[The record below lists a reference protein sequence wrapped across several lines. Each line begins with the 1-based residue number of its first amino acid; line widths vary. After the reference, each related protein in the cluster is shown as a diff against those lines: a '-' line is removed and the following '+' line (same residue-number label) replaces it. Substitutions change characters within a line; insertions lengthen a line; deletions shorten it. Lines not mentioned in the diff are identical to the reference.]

1 MNTGKRIGEAATLT
15 GLSAHA
21 LRQWHRRYNIGPS
34 FNSGGGQRRYSD
46 YDIER
51 IRLIDQLRQQGF
63 SLATLAEWPMASLR
77 QHTERDQ
84 RRLVIGWSG
93 RHYSAFAAQI
103 PQADFV
109 LSAALN
115 KRPPG
120 ADIWVIECPTLT
132 DDQLDELPATRS
144 ALSILW
150 YDYANRR
157 QLTHLEQLGYEC
169 HKGTPTTLWLIDRL
183 SELSPGA
190 RGFTLEEL
198 TALMKIKPSLNC
210 ECPNHLAGILH
221 ELTLFAQYSL
231 ECATSDARDAELH
244 QAIFNHIQT
253 SQRSVLSAL
262 QAVVLAEH
270 DPGHLTPVKTTG
282 VTRLEGPP

>member
-46 YDIER
+46 QDIER
-51 IRLIDQLRQQGF
+51 IQRIDQLRQQGF

-77 QHTERDQ
+77 QQTERDQ

-93 RHYSAFAAQI
+93 RHYSAFAAQV

-109 LSAALN
+109 PSDTLN
-115 KRPPG
+115 RRPPG

-132 DDQLDELPATRS
+132 DDLLEELPDS
-144 ALSILW
+144 HGVVSILS

-157 QLTHLEQLGYEC
+157 QLAQLERLGYEC
-169 HKGTPTTLWLIDRL
+169 HKGTPTTRWFLDRL
-183 SELSPGA
+183 GKVTPGSG
-190 RGFTLEEL
+190 GFSLEEL
-198 TALMKIKPSLNC
+198 ARLMNIKPELNC

-221 ELTLFAQYSL
+221 ELTQFAQYSL
-231 ECATSDARDAELH
+231 ECSISEDKDAELH
-244 QAIFNHIQT
+244 RDIFHHVQT

-262 QAVVLAEH
+262 HAVVLAEQL
-270 DPGHLTPVKTTG
+270 DYKIQSSA
-282 VTRLEGPP
+282 

>member
-46 YDIER
+46 QDIER
-51 IRLIDQLRQQGF
+51 IQRIDRLRQQGF

-84 RRLVIGWSG
+84 RRLVIGWYG

-109 LSAALN
+109 RSATLE

-120 ADIWVIECPTLT
+120 ADLWVIECPTLT
-132 DDQLDELPATRS
+132 DDLLVELPATQETP
-144 ALSILW
+144 SILW
-150 YDYANRR
+150 FDYANRR
-157 QLTHLEQLGYEC
+157 QLTHLERLGYEC
-169 HKGTPTTLWLIDRL
+169 YKGSPTTRWFLDRL
-183 SELSPGA
+183 GKQTPGSG
-190 RGFTLEEL
+190 GFSLEEL
-198 TALMKIKPSLNC
+198 SQLMNIKPSLNC

-221 ELTLFAQYSL
+221 ELTQFAQYSL
-231 ECATSDARDAELH
+231 ECSISDDKDAELH
-244 QAIFNHIQT
+244 QNIFKHIQT
-253 SQRSVLSAL
+253 SQRSVLAAL
-262 QAVVLAEH
+262 QAVVVAEQ
-270 DPGHLTPVKTTG
+270 LTPEV
-282 VTRLEGPP
+282 GPMAGSAQ